1 MCGNIIFSKERT
13 NTHFISYVALNMVP
27 IILMSLKTK
36 GLIFIS
42 LKKEEKKMFCHVS
55 IANDVDK
62 LIDKLCFLL
71 TRLRLY
77 SDPSIKSYLVLCK
90 NL

>member
-1 MCGNIIFSKERT
+1 
-13 NTHFISYVALNMVP
+13 
-27 IILMSLKTK
+27 MSLKTK

-62 LIDKLCFLL
+62 LRDKVMLPSNSAKIV
-71 TRLRLY
+71 LRPEYKILY
-77 SDPSIKSYLVLCK
+77 PVLCK
-90 NL
+90 NLQVLCVREQNLKLLHAKYYL